1 MTTASRSRAPARE
14 DAPDRAGNA
23 IPFVDLQA
31 QRARLGPAL
40 DAAIARVLDHGAF
53 IMGPEVGRLEDR
65 LAAFCGA
72 RHAIGCSSGTDA
84 ILLALMA
91 LGVTRGDAVLMP
103 AFTFVAT
110 AEAAALLGATPVF
123 VDVERDSFNLDP
135 ETLAA
140 GAAAAEAR
148 GLRPVG
154 VIAVDLFGQP
164 ADYDRIERAAEEL
177 GLWLVCDAAQSF
189 GASWRGRAVGG
200 IGRAATTSFYPA
212 KPLGCYGDGGA
223 LFTDDDALA
232 ETARSCLFHGAGAD
246 RNDNVR
252 VGLNGR
258 LDTLQAAVLLEKLK
272 VFEDEIARRNAVAAA
287 YSEAFAAS
295 GALGPP
301 RLGPGAA
308 SVWSQYTLRLDG
320 IDRAGFRA
328 RLAAAGV
335 PTAVYYPRPL
345 HRQAAYRHCP
355 AAGGALP
362 VSEGLSEAVVSLP
375 IHAYLDAEAQGRVID
390 AVRRAAA

>member
-14 DAPDRAGNA
+14 DAPDRAADA

-140 GAAAAEAR
+140 GTAAAEAR

-164 ADYDRIERAAEEL
+164 ADYDRIERVAEEL

-258 LDTLQAAVLLEKLK
+258 LDTLQAAVLLEKLE

-295 GALGPP
+295 GALSPP

-308 SVWSQYTLRLDG
+308 SVWSQYTLRLDR

-335 PTAVYYPRPL
+335 PTAVYYPKPL